1 FVATI
6 GADSVV
12 VEAAEAGWQCRPR
25 TGKLSRSHP
34 LDQLSPQEVQAASD
48 CCRKHA
54 ARDYGVLRFNSVMLQ
69 ASEPPKAQLLA
80 YEAGRAGLLPRLAQ
94 CILIAPQYGEA
105 GLVLEA
111 VVDLS
116 ALLWAARG
124 VAGGARMVTW
134 KELPGVQPMTTPD
147 DNFYAEEIMK
157 ADPGL
162 RALLLE
168 RYGVT
173 DMALV
178 ACDTWACHGAP
189 EHLNHRRL
197 MQGFLYL
204 RTRAGDNEYAHPLD
218 LVPIVDLNSGQVVH
232 IDKYSRAP
240 PAPMKE
246 HNYHRDLLPPD
257 LAWRTDLK
265 PLDIVQPLGPSFK
278 VQGSLVQWQKWQ
290 LRVGFT
296 AREGLVLHGLGYQ
309 DAGRLRPVLHRASL
323 VEMIVPYGD
332 PNYPYVRKSALD
344 VGDYGMGLCA
354 NSLELGCDC
363 LGHIHYFDAVLND
376 SQGAPVLLRKAVC
389 MHEEDAGILHKHYDC
404 RTGHVETRRSRRLV
418 ISSISTFMNYEY
430 CSYWYLYQVSGGR
443 GLGGHP
449 SALKGHP
456 MQPNGRVVM
465 SSNQVKSVVQE
476 VPAGQGGQG
485 QGVQVSP
492 SASQGVT
499 GLGARWLDKRIHD
512 QGHPH
517 LTPFWGLQDVA
528 LSTSRWL
535 QDGAIGFEL
544 KLTGILS
551 TSMAPL
557 GEQLPRHGVRVA
569 QGVNATVHQA
579 SREGAQAATS
589 SEPTLIRA
597 DPNQGRDPA
606 GLGLS
611 WGHFFCMRLD
621 PAIDDPEGGR
631 QVVVSE
637 VTARPLPP
645 GPGNPHANG
654 FIMHERDLLDT
665 DQAQC
670 EADFGGARCWKMK
683 NPSVINP
690 VSGEP
695 VAYRL
700 LPGVTPHL
708 MAQEGSLVRKRGLF
722 ATKNLWVTPHA
733 DDQRYPAGEHVV
745 QSKECMG
752 LGRWTQQV
760 RSLAG
765 ADPVVWYS
773 FGVTHNPRIEDFPI
787 MPVEVV
793 GFQLKPASFFTANP
807 ALDVP
812 PDRNTAS
819 QETPT
824 SSPYSLRP
832 PQPAAAAAPDP
843 SAAATGVSAGVE
855 GVGGGGGGCCA
866 RPCAPVPTLVEPAPC
881 LSRL

>member
-1 FVATI
+1 MEYCGSTP
-6 GADSVV
+6 S
-12 VEAAEAGWQCRPR
+12 
-25 TGKLSRSHP
+25 
-34 LDQLSPQEVQAASD
+34 
-48 CCRKHA
+48 CCRRVCAQRLPALQHCMLTD
-54 ARDYGVLRFNSVMLQ
+54 ARLARQ
-69 ASEPPKAQLLA
+69 EPPKAQLLA

-265 PLDIVQPLGPSFK
+265 PLDIVQPLGPSFQ

-309 DAGRLRPVLHRASL
+309 DGGRLRPVLHRASL

-430 CSYWYLYQVSGGR
+430 CCYWYLY
-443 GLGGHP
+443 
-449 SALKGHP
+449 
-456 MQPNGRVVM
+456 
-465 SSNQVKSVVQE
+465 
-476 VPAGQGGQG
+476 
-485 QGVQVSP
+485 
-492 SASQGVT
+492 
-499 GLGARWLDKRIHD
+499 
-512 QGHPH
+512 
-517 LTPFWGLQDVA
+517 
-528 LSTSRWL
+528 

-589 SEPTLIRA
+589 SELTLIRA

-708 MAQEGSLVRKRGLF
+708 MAQPSRPGVVLLQWHWQQRGSGGRPHPLASRRPGGVCGAGAGAVEQEGSLVRKRGLF

-824 SSPYSLRP
+824 SSPYSLHP

-866 RPCAPVPTLVEPAPC
+866 MPRVPAPVPTLVEPTPC